1 MLRFSNVILGERGDY
16 IRVVVPLHRALAE
29 GDLKSVEEIF
39 KDHEDLVRYSISANK
54 ETPLHVAIM
63 SQSPKL
69 VRYLVDK
76 MGEAD
81 LKLQNSD
88 GNTAFCLAAIS
99 GNVDMAEIMVKKNPA
114 LSLIYATENTM
125 PLCLAAF
132 HGKHKMLTFLF
143 GQSNGMKGYGW
154 TKKHRNEVLLKC
166 IQANMFGTKGFLIKH
181 LYCFAIQILDDNKE
195 LPQDEYVRDV
205 LQELAQKPEEFKE
218 ITSLIGK
225 QYPSM
230 NIQDRLVTYLLLY
243 IVFKPAEENTAI
255 KLLGLLLKR
264 VTEKLKDFTHETPK
278 TKRDKIKTYLS
289 QILFMAAKQNNKIFL
304 VELIRE
310 YPDLIWQRNDDGQT
324 IFHIA
329 VANRNGFHN
338 FYHRQRRYNILHMVG
353 KISEKICYKDS
364 EVTSYEVLWE
374 YFWYEDVKRTLPE
387 SSREVKNNN
396 GYTPLEVFTYTH
408 REPVSQSAKW
418 IYDTIGQS
426 MVLAALVC
434 TIGFS
439 IAYSLPGGFDQNT
452 GLPLFRRSKPFIAF
466 IILDSASFLVS
477 GICML
482 AFLSIVLSRFEKRQE
497 IIIQRWMTAQQAL
510 MLSLAT
516 LVMAFIS
523 SFFLLYPNSILP
535 YIITAIAGVLLAIY
549 IKQHKSFVKVGLY
562 MTFKV
567 WFFHWTTNP
576 RIYYRNPTY

>member
-1 MLRFSNVILGERGDY
+1 
-16 IRVVVPLHRALAE
+16 
-29 GDLKSVEEIF
+29 
-39 KDHEDLVRYSISANK
+39 
-54 ETPLHVAIM
+54 M
-63 SQSPKL
+63 SQNPKL

-76 MGEAD
+76 MSEAD

-99 GNVDMAEIMVKKNPA
+99 GNVDMAEIMLKKNPA

-132 HGKHKMLTFLF
+132 HGKHKMVNFLF
-143 GQSNGMKGYGW
+143 GQSDGMKGYGW

-166 IQANMFGTKGFLIKH
+166 IQANMFGRARTCFL
-181 LYCFAIQILDDNKE
+181 N
-195 LPQDEYVRDV
+195 R
-205 LQELAQKPEEFKE
+205 
-218 ITSLIGK
+218 
-225 QYPSM
+225 
-230 NIQDRLVTYLLLY
+230 
-243 IVFKPAEENTAI
+243 PAEENTAI

-264 VTEKLKDFTHETPK
+264 VTEKLKDFTHEIPK
-278 TKRDKIKTYLS
+278 TKREKIKTYLS

-329 VANRNGFHN
+329 VANRNGDVYNLVNGIGLMKEFITSITDKEGN
-338 FYHRQRRYNILHMVG
+338 NILHMVG
-353 KISEKICYKDS
+353 KIPEKICYKDS

-452 GLPLFRRSKPFIAF
+452 GLPLFRRSKAFIAF

-510 MLSLAT
+510 ILSLAT
-516 LVMAFIS
+516 LVMAFVS
-523 SFFLLYPNSILP
+523 SFFLLYPNSVLP
-535 YIITAIAGVLLAIY
+535 YIITAIASVLLAIY

>member
-1 MLRFSNVILGERGDY
+1 
-16 IRVVVPLHRALAE
+16 
-29 GDLKSVEEIF
+29 
-39 KDHEDLVRYSISANK
+39 
-54 ETPLHVAIM
+54 M
-63 SQSPKL
+63 SQNPKL

-76 MGEAD
+76 MSEAD

-99 GNVDMAEIMVKKNPA
+99 GNVDMAEIMLKKNPA

-132 HGKHKMLTFLF
+132 HGKHKMVNFLF
-143 GQSNGMKGYGW
+143 CQSDGMKSYGW
-154 TKKHRNEVLLKC
+154 TKKHKNEVLLKC
-166 IQANMFGTKGFLIKH
+166 IQANMFE
-181 LYCFAIQILDDNKE
+181 FAIQILDDNKE
-195 LPQDEYVRDV
+195 LPQDEYVQDV

-218 ITSLIGK
+218 ITSLIGRACTCFL
-225 QYPSM
+225 
-230 NIQDRLVTYLLLY
+230 NR
-243 IVFKPAEENTAI
+243 PAEENTAI

-264 VTEKLKDFTHETPK
+264 VTEKLKDFTHEIPK

-310 YPDLIWQRNDDGQT
+310 YPDLVWQRNDDGQT

-329 VANRNGFHN
+329 VANRNGDVYNLVNGIGSMKDFITSITDKEGN
-338 FYHRQRRYNILHMVG
+338 NILHMVG
-353 KISEKICYKDS
+353 KIPEKICYKDS

-452 GLPLFRRSKPFIAF
+452 GLPLFRRSKAFIAF

-510 MLSLAT
+510 ILSLAT
-516 LVMAFIS
+516 LVMAFVS

-535 YIITAIAGVLLAIY
+535 YIITAIASVLLAIY